1 MAHAEEGA
9 LLGMEPE
16 REAWV
21 RRVAAAAQNA
31 AMELRMLDDP
41 STHDLLADL
50 DELRE
55 RLNSE
60 LRGSA
65 LEPG

>member
-1 MAHAEEGA
+1 MVQAESVPS
-9 LLGMEPE
+9 MEPE

-31 AMELRMLDDP
+31 AMELRRLDDP
-41 STHDLLADL
+41 STQDLLVDL

-55 RLNSE
+55 RLDSE
-60 LRGSA
+60 LRASG

>member
-9 LLGMEPE
+9 LAGMEPE

-31 AMELRMLDDP
+31 AMELRRLDDP
-41 STHDLLADL
+41 STQDLLADL

-55 RLNSE
+55 RLDSE
-60 LRGSA
+60 LRASG